1 MEEEEVGNNNKIM
14 LLGHRES
21 LVRDMIKMLPPSEE
35 VSLARGPFAAPNAE
49 NNFGSGKDL
58 GPTTYDP
65 TF

>member
-1 MEEEEVGNNNKIM
+1 M